1 MDTATA
7 DAAVDRTMVLRRG
20 GESLVTI
27 DGRRA
32 ASRLVVVSRDVLI
45 LGLEDDG
52 IVLPVGRTNA
62 LQLVAAATST
72 ADRILR
78 EIMLVNCVQ
87 YYGIIIMTVVSWL
100 GARMQRRMKEVA
112 SEFSRGPPLPPGE
125 RGDERE

>member
-62 LQLVAAATST
+62 VLQLVAAATNI
-72 ADRILR
+72 ADRSLR
-78 EIMLVNCVQ
+78 EFMTVIVVQ
-87 YYGIIIMTVVSWL
+87 Y
-100 GARMQRRMKEVA
+100 
-112 SEFSRGPPLPPGE
+112 
-125 RGDERE
+125 

>member
-78 EIMLVNCVQ
+78 EIMLV
-87 YYGIIIMTVVSWL
+87 IICYDGCWL
-100 GARMQRRMKEVA
+100 GARMHEAGRKGVCVYIM
-112 SEFSRGPPLPPGE
+112 
-125 RGDERE
+125 